1 METQGISFKKKHN
14 FSLFQAARDGQV
26 EIVSQHIYAIGKDK
40 KKLNRKDQDQTTA
53 LHYAVRYGHYN
64 IVKMLVENGASMF
77 LLIVSH
83 RDHPFSTYTK
93 FSRKLTSLIPIME
106 KLQ

>member
-1 METQGISFKKKHN
+1 MKVISYTDNFFGSTWNKFREKTKN
-14 FSLFQAARDGQV
+14 FSLFQAARDGQL

-64 IVKMLVENGASMF
+64 IVKMLVENGASKFF
-77 LLIVSH
+77 LL
-83 RDHPFSTYTK
+83 FSIGIIHLV
-93 FSRKLTSLIPIME
+93 RSLYFP
-106 KLQ
+106 KN